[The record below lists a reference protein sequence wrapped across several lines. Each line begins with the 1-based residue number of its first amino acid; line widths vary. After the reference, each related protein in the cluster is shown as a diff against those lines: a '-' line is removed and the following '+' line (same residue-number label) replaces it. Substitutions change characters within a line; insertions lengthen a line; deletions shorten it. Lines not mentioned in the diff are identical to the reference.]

1 MRWLTEPL
9 WRLVALIV
17 SRPRVA
23 DWLIQR
29 AQRTPYA
36 HLDGYMDRWWLFNAY
51 PADRSLPDAERG
63 KAKTIS
69 WLPSIRIHHI
79 LREDRA
85 AHHHDHP
92 WNARTII
99 LRGFYDEARFM
110 PARFSD
116 GEIAVLRRRWR
127 GDTARILFGE
137 FHHIHR
143 VSPGG
148 VWTLFI
154 TWSYGGSWGFLVDG
168 IKVPWREYLK
178 RNPERDVNA

>member
-9 WRLVALIV
+9 WRLVALFV
-17 SRPRVA
+17 SHPCIA

-29 AQRTPYA
+29 AQRTPYF
-36 HLDGYMDRWWLFNAY
+36 HLEGYMERWWLFNAY

-63 KAKTIS
+63 KAKTIT

-99 LRGFYDEARFM
+99 LRGFYDEVRFERSLETLFEQL
-110 PARFSD
+110 P
-116 GEIAVLRRRWR
+116 VTRRRAP
-127 GDTARILFGE
+127 GDTAAIRFGE
-137 FHHIHR
+137 FHHIDR
-143 VSPGG
+143 VSADGA
-148 VWTLFI
+148 WTLFI

-168 IKVPWREYLK
+168 FKVPWREYLQ
-178 RNPERDVNA
+178 RNPESGA